1 MLGTEMNF
9 LFNYLGGQGEGEVLT
24 AQGCILR
31 KLLIWRGGRQ
41 NKMQPDSVMSI
52 VTGINI
58 LPTIL
63 TQG

>member
-9 LFNYLGGQGEGEVLT
+9 LFNYLGGQGEGGTPNRTGLHP
-24 AQGCILR
+24 Q
-31 KLLIWRGGRQ
+31 GGRQ

-52 VTGINI
+52 LTGINV